1 MLDSCNPMDYSK
13 SDSLSS
19 TIFQSLLEFM
29 SIELVIQSNHLI
41 LCHPL
46 LLLLS
51 IFPSISFF
59 FFFSSP
65 NELTLPIRWPKYWIG
80 QSASASVLPMNIQGW
95 LPLGLTG
102 WSCRFDL
109 TRDSQESSPAP
120 QFGNISFSALSPLYG
135 PTLTSVHNYWKNH
148 SFA

>member
-59 FFFSSP
+59 FFFFSP
-65 NELTLPIRWPKYWIG
+65 NELTRPIRWPKYWIG

-102 WSCRFDL
+102 LILQVWSYKGLSRVF
-109 TRDSQESSPAP
+109 SSTTIWKH
-120 QFGNISFSALSPLYG
+120 QFFSTQPSLWANSNIRTQLLEKP
-135 PTLTSVHNYWKNH
+135 
-148 SFA
+148 